1 MRIIGGEARGRRLF
15 APEGDETRP
24 TSDKVREALFNI
36 IRGDVWGAHVLD
48 LFAGSGALGLE
59 AISRGAESAVFCD
72 VSKKA
77 VAAVKRNIELMR
89 CADKTRVIQGDW
101 RSAVAGRYSLV
112 FIDPP
117 YRLTEVYAQAA
128 DALISG
134 GHLTGDALIVME
146 RAADKPIKGL
156 DERFEII
163 DERKYRDTA
172 LTFVRIRQAEKG
184 GGDA

>member
-1 MRIIGGEARGRRLF
+1 M
-15 APEGDETRP
+15 
-24 TSDKVREALFNI
+24 
-36 IRGDVWGAHVLD
+36 
-48 LFAGSGALGLE
+48 
-59 AISRGAESAVFCD
+59 FCD
-72 VSKKA
+72 ASKKA
-77 VAAVKRNIELMR
+77 AAAVKRNIELMR

-101 RSAVAGRYSLV
+101 RSAMTGRYSLV

-128 DALISG
+128 DALLSG
-134 GHLTGDALIVME
+134 NHLTEDALLVME
-146 RAADKPIKGL
+146 RAADRPIAGL

-172 LTFVRIRQAEKG
+172 LTFVRIRQTEKG

>member
-89 CADKTRVIQGDW
+89 CADRTRVVQGDW

-156 DERFEII
+156 D
-163 DERKYRDTA
+163 
-172 LTFVRIRQAEKG
+172 
-184 GGDA
+184 

>member
-1 MRIIGGEARGRRLF
+1 M
-15 APEGDETRP
+15 
-24 TSDKVREALFNI
+24 
-36 IRGDVWGAHVLD
+36 
-48 LFAGSGALGLE
+48 
-59 AISRGAESAVFCD
+59 
-72 VSKKA
+72 
-77 VAAVKRNIELMR
+77 
-89 CADKTRVIQGDW
+89 
-101 RSAVAGRYSLV
+101 

-184 GGDA
+184 GEDA

>member
-1 MRIIGGEARGRRLF
+1 MRIIAGDAGGRQLA
-15 APEGDETRP
+15 APKGMDTRP
-24 TSDKVREALFNI
+24 TQDQVKESLFSILRN
-36 IRGDVWGAHVLD
+36 DLEGARVLD

-89 CADKTRVIQGDW
+89 CADRTRIVQGDW

-184 GGDA
+184 GEDT

>member
-1 MRIIGGEARGRRLF
+1 MRITGGEFGGRSLKVPKSD
-15 APEGDETRP
+15 AIRP
-24 TSDKVREALFNI
+24 TQDRVREALFNI

-89 CADKTRVIQGDW
+89 CADRTRVVQGDW

-172 LTFVRIRQAEKG
+172 LTFVRIKQTEKG